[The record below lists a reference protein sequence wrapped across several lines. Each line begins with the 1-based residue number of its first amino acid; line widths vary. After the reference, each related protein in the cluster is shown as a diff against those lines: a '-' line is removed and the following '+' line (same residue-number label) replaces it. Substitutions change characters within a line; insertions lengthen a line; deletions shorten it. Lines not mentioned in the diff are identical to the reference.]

1 MKAMIL
7 RTVVTVLLLNVFGWV
22 KAQQLIKYV
31 PVLDRH
37 IVV

>member
-7 RTVVTVLLLNVFGWV
+7 TSVVIVLLLNVFGWV

-31 PVLDRH
+31 PVLDGH